1 MSFINE
7 FEERIGSIF
16 GEAPGGYTEPI
27 SFKKLAKQAAREMDR
42 EVLVAHGVETAPALY
57 TILVSAADDQLMRP
71 FYPQITE
78 EASAYI
84 YAQAKLKGYAF
95 VGTPLVRFMVDPGL
109 RSGRFAVFAENV
121 DAATLA
127 QLRNEERAFLGI
139 GTGSAK
145 AQQAPAEP
153 QQAAAEDA
161 DSIAEDADPFAEE
174 ADPFAE
180 EPEEIIVPLPEEM
193 EYESPLPSFD
203 EDLELPYDDDIAMPA
218 AVPAAAASAAAASQ
232 LAAVSALDLG
242 EDEESEPA
250 EATPHA
256 CMLIDRLTGHTYKAE
271 SPSAIIGRER
281 SQSDI
286 VIADP
291 NASRIHAQ
299 LSYDGAAWHITDRR
313 STNGTL
319 VNDVDVTESILK
331 TGDIVTIGL
340 TNLEFREL

>member
-121 DAATLA
+121 DAATLT

-139 GTGSAK
+139 GSGPAK
-145 AQQAPAEP
+145 AQSAPAEP
-153 QQAAAEDA
+153 QEEA
-161 DSIAEDADPFAEE
+161 AEE
-174 ADPFAE
+174 ADPFAD

-193 EYESPLPSFD
+193 DYASPLPSFD
-203 EDLELPYDDDIAMPA
+203 EDLELPYEDDIAMPA
-218 AVPAAAASAAAASQ
+218 AVPAVAANAAAASQ

-242 EDEESEPA
+242 EDEQTA
-250 EATPHA
+250 TDATPVS
-256 CMLIDRLTGHTYKAE
+256 CMLIDRLSGRTYKAE
-271 SPSAIIGRER
+271 SPTAIIGRER

-299 LSYDGAAWHITDRR
+299 LSYDGGAWHITDRR

-319 VNDVDVTESILK
+319 VNDVDVTESVLK
-331 TGDIVTIGL
+331 SGDIVTIGL